1 MAEKVVLT
9 LTREQAQMVEDACE
23 LYARLRIGQFERI
36 AEMMLDVR
44 DAENY
49 CERRDTATALL
60 QTVACVIFG
69 RTACG
74 TPDCKRTLC
83 IIGHGTFTPRCVIAL
98 HGTTIPKAV
107 GASAMTSLTLGAVK
121 LFPNAG

>member
-1 MAEKVVLT
+1 MTEKVVLT

-36 AEMMLDVR
+36 TEMMLDVR

-49 CERRDTATALL
+49 CERRDTAAALL
-60 QTVACVIFG
+60 RTAACVIFG
-69 RTACG
+69 RTVYD
-74 TPDCKRTLC
+74 TPECQKD
-83 IIGHGTFTPRCVIAL
+83 AL

-107 GASAMTSLTLGAVK
+107 GVSAMTSLALGAAK
-121 LFPNAG
+121 LFLNAG

>member
-36 AEMMLDVR
+36 VEMMLDVR

-60 QTVACVIFG
+60 
-69 RTACG
+69 
-74 TPDCKRTLC
+74 
-83 IIGHGTFTPRCVIAL
+83 
-98 HGTTIPKAV
+98 
-107 GASAMTSLTLGAVK
+107 
-121 LFPNAG
+121 